1 MVSLATGLAGGDAA
15 HLYRDAEL
23 MGSIYAAPYALL
35 DPGLAFVAEDQDGVA
50 GYIVGTADTRDW
62 EERLE
67 REWWPTL
74 RLRHANPSGTPLESW
89 NADQRRA
96 FMIHHP
102 VPAPSAIADR
112 YPAHLHMNLLPRTQ
126 GRGFGQQ
133 LFALWCDAAL
143 QRDRKSTRLNSS
155 H

>member
-1 MVSLATGLAGGDAA
+1 
-15 HLYRDAEL
+15 

-74 RLRHANPSGTPLESW
+74 RLRHADPSGTPLESW

-102 VPAPSAIADR
+102 VPAPSAIEDR
-112 YPAHLHMNLLPRTQ
+112 YPAHQ
-126 GRGFGQQ
+126 IGRASCRESVSQYV
-133 LFALWCDAAL
+133 
-143 QRDRKSTRLNSS
+143 
-155 H
+155 

>member
-1 MVSLATGLAGGDAA
+1 
-15 HLYRDAEL
+15 

-112 YPAHLHMNLLPRTQ
+112 YPAHLHMNRSEEHTSE
-126 GRGFGQQ
+126 
-133 LFALWCDAAL
+133 L
-143 QRDRKSTRLNSS
+143 QSLMRISYAVFCLK
-155 H
+155 